1 MIKVSTMAE
10 LLGECTAA
18 LATVRERVL
27 APWPTLHFRRLSF
40 SYSAAAAILNQD
52 SSFLVYF

>member
-1 MIKVSTMAE
+1 MAE

-40 SYSAAAAILNQD
+40 SYSAAAAAILNQD
-52 SSFLVYF
+52 SSFLNSSM

>member
-1 MIKVSTMAE
+1 MAE

-40 SYSAAAAILNQD
+40 SYSAASAILNQD